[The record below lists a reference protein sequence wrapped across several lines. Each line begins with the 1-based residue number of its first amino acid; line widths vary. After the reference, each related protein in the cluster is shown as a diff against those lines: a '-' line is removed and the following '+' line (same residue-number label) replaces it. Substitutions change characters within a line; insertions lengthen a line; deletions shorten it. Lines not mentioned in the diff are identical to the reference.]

1 MAAPFY
7 QLLSQNFKLY
17 TQIMKK
23 SCQLYHWNISW
34 IWPALDFS
42 VGSVVKN
49 LPTMWETQVWFLGW
63 EDPLEEEVATHSSI
77 LAWRISWTE
86 EPSRLQSMGS
96 QRIGHRWATNTFI
109 SLTTYLIQTAICFHR
124 NNFSDL
130 LIGYSFKFLLP
141 HSTFIK
147 AIHFHLLKSRHGSL
161 LIKALLQFNISE

>member
-34 IWPALDFS
+34 IWPMLDFP

-63 EDPLEEEVATHSSI
+63 EDPLEEEVATHSRI
-77 LAWRISWTE
+77 LAWRIAWTE
-86 EPSRLQSMGS
+86 ELSKLQPRGHKESDTTERLALSLSLLLPPTSSKLPSLF
-96 QRIGHRWATNTFI
+96 IGTISVTF
-109 SLTTYLIQTAICFHR
+109 SLITHS
-124 NNFSDL
+124 NFSSPTQPSL
-130 LIGYSFKFLLP
+130 RPF
-141 HSTFIK
+141 TFTY
-147 AIHFHLLKSRHGSL
+147 
-161 LIKALLQFNISE
+161 

>member
-34 IWPALDFS
+34 IWPVLDFP

-63 EDPLEEEVATHSSI
+63 EDPLEEEVATHSTI
-77 LAWRISWTE
+77 LAWRIAWTE
-86 EPSRLQSMGS
+86 ELSKLQPRGHKESDTTERLALSLSLLLPPTSSKLPSLF
-96 QRIGHRWATNTFI
+96 IGTISVTF
-109 SLTTYLIQTAICFHR
+109 SLITHS
-124 NNFSDL
+124 NFSSPTQPSL
-130 LIGYSFKFLLP
+130 RPF
-141 HSTFIK
+141 TFTY
-147 AIHFHLLKSRHGSL
+147 
-161 LIKALLQFNISE
+161 

>member
-34 IWPALDFS
+34 IWPMLDFP

-63 EDPLEEEVATHSSI
+63 EDPLEEEVATHSTI
-77 LAWRISWTE
+77 LAWRIAWTE
-86 EPSRLQSMGS
+86 ELSKLQPRGHKESDTTERLALSLSLLLPPTSSKLPSLF
-96 QRIGHRWATNTFI
+96 IGTISVTF
-109 SLTTYLIQTAICFHR
+109 SLITHS
-124 NNFSDL
+124 NFSSPTQPSL
-130 LIGYSFKFLLP
+130 RPF
-141 HSTFIK
+141 TFTY
-147 AIHFHLLKSRHGSL
+147 
-161 LIKALLQFNISE
+161 

>member
-34 IWPALDFS
+34 IWPMLDFP

-63 EDPLEEEVATHSSI
+63 EDPLEEEVATHSRI
-77 LAWRISWTE
+77 LAWRIAWTE
-86 EPSRLQSMGS
+86 ELSKLQPRGHKESDTTERLALSLSLLLPPTSSKLPSLF
-96 QRIGHRWATNTFI
+96 IGTIPVTF
-109 SLTTYLIQTAICFHR
+109 SLITHS
-124 NNFSDL
+124 NFSSPTQPSL
-130 LIGYSFKFLLP
+130 RPF
-141 HSTFIK
+141 TFTY
-147 AIHFHLLKSRHGSL
+147 
-161 LIKALLQFNISE
+161 

>member
-34 IWPALDFS
+34 IWPVLDFP

-63 EDPLEEEVATHSSI
+63 EDPLEEEVATHSRI
-77 LAWRISWTE
+77 LAWRIAWTE
-86 EPSRLQSMGS
+86 ELSKLQPRGHKESDTTERLALSLSLLLPPTSSKLPSLF
-96 QRIGHRWATNTFI
+96 IGTISVTF
-109 SLTTYLIQTAICFHR
+109 SLITHS
-124 NNFSDL
+124 NFSSPTQPSL
-130 LIGYSFKFLLP
+130 RPF
-141 HSTFIK
+141 TFTY
-147 AIHFHLLKSRHGSL
+147 
-161 LIKALLQFNISE
+161 